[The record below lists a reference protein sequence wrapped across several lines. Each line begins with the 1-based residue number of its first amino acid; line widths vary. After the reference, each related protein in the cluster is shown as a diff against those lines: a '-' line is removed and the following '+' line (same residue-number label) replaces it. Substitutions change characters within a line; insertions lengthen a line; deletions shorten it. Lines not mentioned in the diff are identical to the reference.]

1 MNKKIIIAAALT
13 FFLGNLSAKLPENP
27 GISVIDGGSG
37 AVGNSP
43 LISAIFNTDT
53 NKLVLEMGG
62 VSYYDTPIFDR
73 GEQLTTFFCG
83 GLIRAGQSRFS
94 LSMTSLNAFDLY
106 SESNI
111 CGSFAI
117 TFARIL
123 HFGVSGNY
131 LLFQSEGDYISG
143 AGAEISGAL
152 GNRIIM
158 GVFSY
163 SMRNIG
169 DNEYNPVIQEMKAVV
184 RTKENRFGYQ
194 AAALKMDDYNRRISA
209 ELVYGISLLQN
220 LTFGVAFVP
229 KPFVIK
235 CGLVLDI
242 KNTRAGAA
250 FSLHNALG
258 LSKYLALQ
266 YLQ

>member
-1 MNKKIIIAAALT
+1 MSNNISSYI
-13 FFLGNLSAKLPENP
+13 FLILIVGNLFAKLPENP
-27 GISVIDGGSG
+27 GISVIDGGTG

-53 NKLVLEMGG
+53 NRLILEMGG

-73 GEQLTTFFCG
+73 EEQITNFFCG
-83 GLIRAGQSRFS
+83 GLLRVGQNRFS
-94 LSMTSLNAFDLY
+94 LSLTSLNAFDLY
-106 SESNI
+106 SESDIRANY
-111 CGSFAI
+111 GI
-117 TFARIL
+117 TLARIL
-123 HFGVSGNY
+123 HFGIGGNY
-131 LLFQSEGDYISG
+131 LIYQSEGDYILG
-143 AGAEISGAL
+143 AGAEISGGL
-152 GNRIIM
+152 GNKIIM

-169 DNEYNPVIQEMKAVV
+169 DDKYNPVIQEMKAVI
-184 RTKENRFGYQ
+184 RAKENRFGYQ
-194 AAALKMDDYNRRISA
+194 AAVLKMDDYNRRIST

-235 CGLVLDI
+235 CGLVLSV
-242 KNTRAGAA
+242 KNTKAGAA
-250 FSLHNALG
+250 FSMHNALG
-258 LSKYLALQ
+258 TSKYLALQ